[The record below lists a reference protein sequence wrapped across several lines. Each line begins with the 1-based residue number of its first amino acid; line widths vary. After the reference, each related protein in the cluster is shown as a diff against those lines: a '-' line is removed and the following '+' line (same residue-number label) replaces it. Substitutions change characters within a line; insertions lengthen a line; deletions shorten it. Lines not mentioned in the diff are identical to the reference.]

1 MKILIYMPFSDWVPH
16 LATDLEIAAKHI
28 DEGDDVHIIQ
38 CSGDLPSC
46 EPNPNHFKL
55 RCVSCKSK
63 RDKGLALINL
73 PEQNRHELA
82 LNDFV
87 RDLDLPDFSSMQE
100 LKDFEIDN
108 VDIGMMAASTL
119 ISMVRESHPD
129 LCDFNNFINENIS
142 MSIAIY
148 DAIKHHL
155 QQIEPDI
162 FYLFN
167 GRFAALRP
175 ALRAAQDL
183 DVKTFVHERAGVL
196 QRYTLIEDT
205 YPHDIE
211 YQKAQIEK
219 HWNDERPRTK
229 KEEIARQWFNS
240 RRGGEDQG
248 WYSFTKSQKK
258 GGLPDDFDQSNRNI
272 AIYVSSEDEF
282 ESIEGWQNP
291 IYKNQI
297 DAINS
302 IINADIDKNIRFY
315 IRIHPNL
322 KGLKNTQTR
331 ELAAL
336 KGPNLTVIPAD
347 SNVDSYELMD
357 ACEKTIVFG
366 STMGIES
373 VFWGKTSILVGR
385 SLYEGLEG
393 CYIPKDHG
401 EMIDLINRH
410 LEPLPNL
417 GALKYGY
424 WLSETG
430 IPYVYY
436 SPESIRGGK
445 FMGVYLGNPV
455 TDRLKDKF
463 LAFDQISQPV
473 VNLVRSMRK
482 WTWKLRPAQ
491 RTNKH

>member
-46 EPNPNHFKL
+46 EPNPNHYKF
-55 RCVSCKSK
+55 RCSLCKSK

-73 PEQNRHELA
+73 PEQNRHELD
-82 LNDFV
+82 LNDFS
-87 RDLDLPDFSSMQE
+87 RYLDLPDFPSMQE
-100 LKDFEIDN
+100 LKAFEIDGFD
-108 VDIGMMAASTL
+108 VGMTVASTL
-119 ISMVRESHPD
+119 ISMVRESD
-129 LCDFNNFINENIS
+129 LDLSHFNNFIRENIL

-148 DAIKHHL
+148 DAIKYHL
-155 QQIEPDI
+155 QEIEPDV

-175 ALRAAQDL
+175 ALRAAQDIG
-183 DVKTFVHERAGVL
+183 VKTFVHERSSVL
-196 QRYTLIEDT
+196 QRYTLIEGT

-211 YQKAQIEK
+211 YQKTQIGK
-219 HWNDERPRTK
+219 HWNNERPRTE
-229 KEEIARQWFNS
+229 KENIAKQWFNS
-240 RRGGEDQG
+240 RRRGENQG
-248 WYSFTKSQKK
+248 WYSFIKSQKK
-258 GGLPDDFDQSNRNI
+258 GNLPDGFEPSKRNV

-282 ESIEGWQNP
+282 ESIHGWQNP

-331 ELAAL
+331 ELSEL
-336 KGPNLTVIPAD
+336 KGANLTIIPAD
-347 SNVDSYELMD
+347 SKIDSYELMD
-357 ACEKTIVFG
+357 VCEKTIAFG

-373 VFWGKTSILVGR
+373 VFWGKPSILAGR
-385 SLYEGLEG
+385 SLYEGLKG
-393 CYIPKDHG
+393 CYIPKDHD
-401 EMIDLINRH
+401 EMIDLINRR
-410 LEPLPNL
+410 LEPLPNI
-417 GALKYGY
+417 GALKFGY
-424 WLSETG
+424 WQSVAG

-455 TDRLKDKF
+455 IDRLKDKF
-463 LAFDQISQPV
+463 LAFDQVSQPV
-473 VNLVRSMRK
+473 VNLVRKIRK
-482 WTWKLRPAQ
+482 WTWKLRP
-491 RTNKH
+491 T

>member
-1 MKILIYMPFSDWVPH
+1 MPFADWVPH

-46 EPNPNHFKL
+46 EPNPNHFRL

-82 LNDFV
+82 LNEFV
-87 RDLDLPDFSSMQE
+87 RYPDLPDFPSIQE
-100 LKDFEIDN
+100 LKAFEIDG
-108 VDIGMMAASTL
+108 VDVGMTVASTL
-119 ISMVRESHPD
+119 VSMVRESDPD
-129 LCDFNNFINENIS
+129 LSYFNNFIRENIS

-155 QQIEPDI
+155 QKIEPDV

-183 DVKTFVHERAGVL
+183 GVKTFVHERAGVL

-211 YQKAQIEK
+211 YQKIQIEK
-219 HWNDERPRTK
+219 HWNDEQSRTE
-229 KEEIARQWFNS
+229 KENIAKQWFNS
-240 RRGGEDQG
+240 RRGGEEQS

-258 GGLPDDFDQSNRNI
+258 GNLPEGFESSKRNV

-282 ESIEGWQNP
+282 ESIQGWQNP

-297 DAINS
+297 DAINT
-302 IINADIDKNIRFY
+302 IISADTDSDIRFY
-315 IRIHPNL
+315 VRIHPNL
-322 KGLKNTQTR
+322 KGLNNTQTR
-331 ELAAL
+331 ELSEL
-336 KGPNLTVIPAD
+336 KSANLTVIPAD
-347 SNVDSYELMD
+347 SKIDSYELMD
-357 ACEKTIVFG
+357 ACEKTIAFG

-373 VFWGKTSILVGR
+373 VFWGKPSILAGR

-393 CYIPKDHG
+393 CYIPKDHA
-401 EMIDLINRH
+401 EMIDLINHR
-410 LEPLPNL
+410 LDPLPNL
-417 GALKYGY
+417 GAIKYGY

-445 FMGVYLGNPV
+445 FMGIYLGNPLI
-455 TDRLKDKF
+455 DRLKDYF
-463 LAFDQISQPV
+463 LAVEQVSQPV
-473 VNLVRSMRK
+473 VNFVRLIRK
-482 WTWKLRPAQ
+482 WTWKLRPA
-491 RTNKH
+491 RGNNKH

>member
-16 LATDLEIAAKHI
+16 LATDLEIAAKHLNK
-28 DEGDDVHIIQ
+28 GDDVHIIQ

-63 RDKGLALINL
+63 RDKGLSLINL
-73 PEQNRHELA
+73 PELNRHELA
-82 LNDFV
+82 LNEFI
-87 RDLDLPDFSSMQE
+87 RDLYLPDFSSMQE

-129 LCDFNNFINENIS
+129 LSDFNNFIHENIS

-155 QQIEPDI
+155 KEIDPDV

-183 DVKTFVHERAGVL
+183 GVKTFVHERAGVL
-196 QRYTLIEDT
+196 QRYTLVEDT

-219 HWNDERPRTK
+219 QWNDERPRTE
-229 KEEIARQWFNS
+229 KEEIACKWFKNG
-240 RRGGEDQG
+240 RGGKDQG
-248 WYSFTKSQKK
+248 WYSYTKSQMK
-258 GGLPDDFDQSNRNI
+258 GNLPDDFDQSKRNI

-282 ESIEGWQNP
+282 ESIEGWENP
-291 IYKNQI
+291 IYDNQI
-297 DAINS
+297 YAINA

-315 IRIHPNL
+315 VRIHPNL
-322 KGLKNTQTR
+322 KGLNNTQTR
-331 ELAAL
+331 ELSEL
-336 KGPNLTVIPAD
+336 KGTNLTVIPAE
-347 SNVDSYELMD
+347 SKIDSYELMD
-357 ACEKTIVFG
+357 ACEKVITFG
-366 STMGIES
+366 STIGIES
-373 VFWGKTSILVGR
+373 VFWEKTSILVAR
-385 SLYEGLEG
+385 SLYEDLEG
-393 CYIPKDHG
+393 CYVPTNHD
-401 EMIDLINRH
+401 ELIDLINRH

-417 GALKYGY
+417 GALEYGY

-430 IPYVYY
+430 IPYIYY
-436 SPESIRGGK
+436 NPESIRGGK
-445 FMGVYLGNPV
+445 FKGVYLGNPII
-455 TDRLKDKF
+455 DRLKDKI
-463 LAFDQISQPV
+463 LAFDPISQPII
-473 VNLVRSMRK
+473 NFAYSIRK
-482 WTWKLRPAQ
+482 LIWKLRP
-491 RTNKH
+491 TKVNNKH

>member
-28 DEGDDVHIIQ
+28 DEGDEVHIIQ

-46 EPNPNHFKL
+46 EPNPNHYKF
-55 RCVSCKSK
+55 RCSLCKSK

-82 LNDFV
+82 LNEFIK
-87 RDLDLPDFSSMQE
+87 DLDFPDFPSMQE
-100 LKDFEIDN
+100 LKAFEIDG
-108 VDIGMMAASTL
+108 VDVGMTVASTL
-119 ISMVRESHPD
+119 ISMVRESEPD
-129 LCDFNNFINENIS
+129 LSHFDNFIRENIS

-155 QQIEPDI
+155 QKIEPDI

-183 DVKTFVHERAGVL
+183 GIKTFVHERSGVL

-219 HWNDERPRTK
+219 HWNDEQPLTEK
-229 KEEIARQWFNS
+229 KTIARQWFNS
-240 RRGGEDQG
+240 RRGGEDQS

-258 GGLPDDFDQSNRNI
+258 GNLPDGFEPSKRNV

-282 ESIEGWQNP
+282 ESVEGWQNP

-302 IINADIDKNIRFY
+302 IINTDADSDIKFY
-315 IRIHPNL
+315 VRIHPNL
-322 KGLKNTQTR
+322 KGLNNTQTR
-331 ELAAL
+331 ELAEL
-336 KGPNLTVIPAD
+336 KGPNLTVIQAD

-373 VFWGKTSILVGR
+373 VFWGKTSILAGR
-385 SLYEGLEG
+385 SLYEGLKG
-393 CYIPKDHG
+393 CYIPKDHD

-430 IPYVYY
+430 IPFVYY

-455 TDRLKDKF
+455 LDRLKDKF
-463 LAFDQISQPV
+463 LAVDQISQPV

>member
-1 MKILIYMPFSDWVPH
+1 MKILIYMPFSNWVPH

-28 DEGDDVHIIQ
+28 DKGDDVHIIQ

-82 LNDFV
+82 LNKFV
-87 RDLDLPDFSSMQE
+87 RNLDMPDFPSMQE
-100 LKDFEIDN
+100 LKDFEIDG
-108 VDIGMMAASTL
+108 VDVGMTVASTL
-119 ISMVRESHPD
+119 ISMVRESDPD
-129 LCDFNNFINENIS
+129 MSHFNNFIRENIS

-155 QQIEPDI
+155 HEIEPDI

-183 DVKTFVHERAGVL
+183 SVKTFVHERSGVL
-196 QRYTLIEDT
+196 QRYILIEDT

-219 HWNDERPRTK
+219 HWSDELPLTE
-229 KEEIARQWFNS
+229 KEDIARKWFKN
-240 RRGGEDQG
+240 RRGGENQG
-248 WYSFTKSQKK
+248 WYSFTKTQKK
-258 GGLPDDFDQSNRNI
+258 EKLPDDFNTSKRNI

-282 ESIEGWQNP
+282 ESVPGWQNP

-302 IINADIDKNIRFY
+302 IINANTDENIKFY
-315 IRIHPNL
+315 VRIHPNL
-322 KGLKNTQTR
+322 KGLNNSQTR
-331 ELAAL
+331 KLSELN
-336 KGPNLTVIPAD
+336 GSNLTVIPAD
-347 SNVDSYELMD
+347 SKIDSYKLMD
-357 ACEKTIVFG
+357 ACEKTIAFG

-373 VFWGKTSILVGR
+373 VFWGKPSILAGV

-393 CYIPKDHG
+393 CYIPKNHD
-401 EMIDLINRH
+401 EMIDLINRRLDH
-410 LEPLPNL
+410 LPSH
-417 GALKYGY
+417 GALKFGY
-424 WLSETG
+424 WQSVAG
-430 IPYVYY
+430 IPFIYY

-455 TDRLKDKF
+455 FDRLKDKF
-463 LAFDQISQPV
+463 LAFDQVSQPV
-473 VNLVRSMRK
+473 VNLVRKIRK
-482 WTWKLRPAQ
+482 WTWKLHPI
-491 RTNKH
+491 

>member
-1 MKILIYMPFSDWVPH
+1 MPFSDWVPH

-28 DEGDDVHIIQ
+28 DEGAEVHIIQ

-63 RDKGLALINL
+63 RDKGLDLINL

-87 RDLDLPDFSSMQE
+87 RDLDLPDFPSMQE
-100 LKDFEIDN
+100 LKAFEIDG
-108 VDIGMMAASTL
+108 VDVGMTVASTL
-119 ISMVRESHPD
+119 ISMVRESDPD
-129 LCDFNNFINENIS
+129 MRHFKNYIRENIS

-148 DAIKHHL
+148 DATKHYL

-183 DVKTFVHERAGVL
+183 GVKTFVHERSGVL
-196 QRYTLIEDT
+196 QRYTLIENT

-211 YQKAQIEK
+211 YQKSQIEK
-219 HWNDERPRTK
+219 YWNDELSRTE
-229 KEEIARQWFNS
+229 KEKIARQWFNS

-258 GGLPDDFDQSNRNI
+258 GNLPDAFEPSKRNI

-291 IYKNQI
+291 IYKNQT
-297 DAINS
+297 DAIHA
-302 IINADIDKNIRFY
+302 IINANTDSDIKFY
-315 IRIHPNL
+315 VRIHPNL
-322 KGLKNTQTR
+322 KGLNNTQTR
-331 ELAAL
+331 ELAEL
-336 KGPNLTVIPAD
+336 KGPNLTVIQAD
-347 SNVDSYELMD
+347 SKIDSYELMD
-357 ACEKTIVFG
+357 VCEKVISFG

-373 VFWGKTSILVGR
+373 VFWGKPSILAGR
-385 SLYEGLEG
+385 SLYEDIGG
-393 CYIPKDHG
+393 CYIPKDHA
-401 EMIDLINRH
+401 EMIDLINHH
-410 LEPLPNL
+410 LDPLPNL

-424 WLSETG
+424 WDSVAG

-445 FMGVYLGNPV
+445 FKGVYLGNPV
-455 TDRLKDKF
+455 IDQLKDKF
-463 LAFDQISQPV
+463 IAFDTLSRPI
-473 VNLVRSMRK
+473 VNFVYSMRK
-482 WTWKLRPAQ
+482 WTWKLRPIK
-491 RTNKH
+491 RTDN

>member
-28 DEGDDVHIIQ
+28 DEGDEVHIIQ

-82 LNDFV
+82 LSEFV
-87 RDLDLPDFSSMQE
+87 RDMDLPDFPSMQE
-100 LKDFEIDN
+100 LKAFEIGG
-108 VDIGMMAASTL
+108 VDVGMTVASTL
-119 ISMVRESHPD
+119 ISMVRESDPD
-129 LCDFNNFINENIS
+129 LSNFNNFIRENIS

-148 DAIKHHL
+148 DVIKQHL
-155 QQIEPDI
+155 KEIEPDI

-175 ALRAAQDL
+175 ALRAAQDHGI
-183 DVKTFVHERAGVL
+183 KTFVHERSGVL

-211 YQKAQIEK
+211 YQKSQIEK
-219 HWNDERPRTK
+219 HWDDERTYTE
-229 KEEIARQWFNS
+229 KEDIARQWFNS
-240 RRGGEDQG
+240 RRGGEDQS

-258 GGLPDDFDQSNRNI
+258 GNLPDGFDMSKRNN

-282 ESIEGWQNP
+282 ESIQGWQNP

-297 DAINS
+297 DAINY
-302 IINADIDKNIRFY
+302 IINADVDENIRFH

-322 KGLKNTQTR
+322 KGLNNTQTR
-331 ELAAL
+331 ELAEL

-357 ACEKTIVFG
+357 ACEKTIAFG

-373 VFWGKTSILVGR
+373 VFWGKPSILVGR

-393 CYIPKDHG
+393 CYIPQNHD
-401 EMIDLINRH
+401 ELIDFINCH

-430 IPYVYY
+430 IPFVYY

-445 FMGVYLGNPV
+445 FMGVYLGNPML
-455 TDRLKDKF
+455 DRLKDNF
-463 LAFDQISQPV
+463 LAFDRVSHPV
-473 VNLVRSMRK
+473 VNLIRSIRK
-482 WTWKLRPAQ
+482 WTWKLRPGQ
-491 RTNKH
+491 GNNK